1 MLENFEQFG
10 GFSKENEICII
21 FVGFPN
27 FEIISKF
34 QTAFYNFLGNVSYL
48 FLYIKCVCLKQQIL
62 NVWKP
67 QLIWQKITNPEHSFQ

>member
-1 MLENFEQFG
+1 MKILSVYKNIIRNNNKAMLENFEQFG

-62 NVWKP
+62 N
-67 QLIWQKITNPEHSFQ
+67 I